1 MRSAFSTLE
10 MVTGLAVVVM
20 VVALFVDQTG
30 LRHRV
35 LVGTTARGLQTAFE
49 QWKAQASVDGT
60 VKIVFRPRGG
70 PYQSFTPSQGG
81 QPASTRQ
88 LQRGVYLLN
97 TDGLIVD
104 DELYLDAQGHLL
116 DPEGK
121 PLALPEPP
129 VLTVV
134 SSQCDTVSHLLF
146 QAEKGILS
154 GPGGS

>member
-1 MRSAFSTLE
+1 MRRAFSTLE

-30 LRHRV
+30 IRHRV
-35 LVGTTARGLQTAFE
+35 LVGTSARGLQTAFE

-60 VKIVFRPRGG
+60 IKVVFRPRGG

-81 QPASTRQ
+81 QPASTRN
-88 LQRGVYLLN
+88 LQRGVFLLN
-97 TDGLIVD
+97 TNGLIIN
-104 DELYLDAQGHLL
+104 DEITLDAQGHLL
-116 DPEGK
+116 DDEGK
-121 PLALPEPP
+121 PQPLPESP

-146 QAEKGILS
+146 QAERGILVGS
-154 GPGGS
+154 GGS